1 MRVQAAPLVP
11 HLAQSWDQIA
21 VRIGRI
27 NESSVLKRD
36 GAPTGVTAKLSHCGE
51 IWDQNLVVLDAAVCR
66 LYECFAHD
74 AAREAGVLG
83 RSRYERQQE
92 QRSKSRDCGK
102 RRFPHA
108 SDLYMYIS

>member
-27 NESSVLKRD
+27 DESSVLKRD
-36 GAPTGVTAKLSHCGE
+36 GAPACVTAKLSHCRE
-51 IWDQNLVVLDAAVCR
+51 IWDQNHVVLDAAVCR
-66 LYECFAHD
+66 RYECFADD

-83 RSRYERQQE
+83 RSRYERQKE
-92 QRSKSRDCGK
+92 QWRQSRDCGK

-108 SDLYMYIS
+108 LDLYMYIS